1 MPHTLKDRI
10 GFTAQ
15 APATSTASEENRLR
29 EVVNLKLT
37 ARGYP
42 VVGKE
47 EEFPFLDLG
56 QSLIARSREK
66 SRLKP
71 ENLHQVLEA
80 GERRVVVVSH
90 LLQAVQKESET
101 RRIRRSLG

>member
-1 MPHTLKDRI
+1 MPHTLKDSI

-15 APATSTASEENRLR
+15 APATSTAGEGNRLR
-29 EVVNLKLT
+29 EFVNLKL
-37 ARGYP
+37 AVRGYP
-42 VVGKE
+42 VMGKE
-47 EEFPFLDLG
+47 EDFPFLDLG
-56 QSLIARSREK
+56 QSLIARSRGK

-101 RRIRRSLG
+101 SRFRRDLG

>member
-1 MPHTLKDRI
+1 MSHTLKDSI

-15 APATSTASEENRLR
+15 GPATSTVGEENRLR
-29 EVVNLKLT
+29 EFVNLKLT

-47 EEFPFLDLG
+47 EDFPFLDLG
-56 QSLIARSREK
+56 QSLVARFQEK

-71 ENLHQVLEA
+71 ENLHQVLDSR
-80 GERRVVVVSH
+80 ERRVVVVSH